1 MSHHTAATLAGLC
14 AIGGIF
20 GYIKGRSMPSLIAG
34 LSFGTLYGVSTYLLK
49 ENREYGA
56 ELAAATSALLSGAM
70 LPRGIRT
77 RKPLPLALGTI
88 GLLGT
93 GYYSK
98 KCYESRYGV

>member
-1 MSHHTAATLAGLC
+1 MSHHTTATLAGLC
-14 AIGGIF
+14 AIGGIV
-20 GYIKGRSMPSLIAG
+20 GYFKGRSKPSLIAG
-34 LSFGTLYGVSTYLLK
+34 LTFGTLFGVSTYLLK
-49 ENREYGA
+49 ENREYGE
-56 ELAAATSALLSGAM
+56 ELAAATSVLLTGAM

-88 GLLGT
+88 GVLGA